1 MARTPRRLSSAGRRS
16 WWCLSSTRSCPDS
29 SSTSNSLR
37 VVLSNCP
44 SNMCTVKIIVAAI
57 KCIALCQLPFFY
69 PPPVPSGLPQQRR
82 RRSGPA
88 RRERDRQ
95 RAARHQA
102 AQGGAPPASPP
113 PAASPVAPS
122 TPEGLRE
129 AGRSNLDTLAIS
141 PTNEKREEVED
152 PPTPHLKHEQLS
164 GHVEENE
171 APALVH
177 CEHTYINSFTGL
189 LEPEPCP
196 LHPCCAMCEITA
208 ASEESRPPRFC
219 NFQSDSSCPRPCS
232 GDIFDVDTRRFGSD
246 DWKVFNFIVGA
257 PSLLEFRL

>member
-1 MARTPRRLSSAGRRS
+1 MADALTHHAGAPTAHGRWEPLHGGQGSISLEYQTYTSPYPFDILVTRMARA
-16 WWCLSSTRSCPDS
+16 
-29 SSTSNSLR
+29 
-37 VVLSNCP
+37 
-44 SNMCTVKIIVAAI
+44 
-57 KCIALCQLPFFY
+57 
-69 PPPVPSGLPQQRR
+69 
-82 RRSGPA
+82 
-88 RRERDRQ
+88 
-95 RAARHQA
+95 
-102 AQGGAPPASPP
+102 GAPPASPP
-113 PAASPVAPS
+113 PAASPAAPS
-122 TPEGLRE
+122 TPEDLRE
-129 AGRSNLDTLAIS
+129 AGRSSLDTLAIS

-152 PPTPHLKHEQLS
+152 PPTPHLKPEQLS